1 MFVCSLTFPPMDSHA
16 RKTVHELCLKFH
28 VKSKSTGGGENR
40 RPVLTRTKRTPKY
53 AHCSFEDTFA
63 RYQGRKYF
71 QRLDNKGGRPSRG
84 GTGGGGGSGRARGG
98 VNHAAF
104 TYKDGEVVGGGAP
117 ELAQNNKGR
126 TLLEKMGWSTGMALG
141 ATDNKGI
148 LQPVAHVV
156 KRTKAG
162 LG

>member
-1 MFVCSLTFPPMDSHA
+1 MDSHA
-16 RKTVHELCLKFH
+16 RKTVHELSLRFN
-28 VKSKSTGGGENR
+28 VKSKSVGKSEQR
-40 RPVLTRTKRTPKY
+40 RPVLHRTKRTVKY
-53 AHCSFEDTFA
+53 RHFAFEEVFD
-63 RYQGRKYF
+63 RQQGRKF
-71 QRLDNKGGRPSRG
+71 FHRMDKDRPSRG
-84 GTGGGGGSGRARGG
+84 PGGGSALGRQRGG

-117 ELAQNNKGR
+117 ELGQSNKGR
-126 TLLEKMGWSTGMALG
+126 AMLEKMGWATGMALG

>member
-1 MFVCSLTFPPMDSHA
+1 MDSHA
-16 RKTVHELCLKFH
+16 RKTVHELCIKFN

-40 RPVLTRTKRTPKY
+40 RPVLTRTKRTVQY
-53 AHCSFEDTFA
+53 AHATFENTFA
-63 RYQGRKYF
+63 RYHGRKVF
-71 QRLDNKGGRPSRG
+71 QRLDNKGPRPSRG
-84 GTGGGGGSGRARGG
+84 GGGGGGGSGRPRGG
-98 VNHAAF
+98 VNNAAF
-104 TYKDGEVVGGGAP
+104 TYKEGEVVGGGAP
-117 ELAQNNKGR
+117 ELGSNNKGR
-126 TLLEKMGWSTGMALG
+126 TLLEKMGWSMGMGLG